1 VRRRRK
7 ISGRKISGRKNQQGV
22 IITLVAVFMLFV
34 IGAMAALSIDV
45 VTLYTARSE
54 AQLAADAAALAGARV
69 LANSGLTSTAA
80 GPAAAEDLARTVAK
94 QAAANNLVGGRNL
107 VAGTAQCTTGQEICV
122 SFNDGSSSFATDPHV
137 TVTVQR
143 TDLPTFFARIWGRM
157 QVAVGASATAEAY
170 NPSGATALGGA
181 TPPVALHC
189 VKPWLLPNLD
199 PSGGTSIFGP
209 DGSITTTTLLGWT
222 SNSLATRLGVACTLG
237 NCTTA
242 PLPPAPWQYYPGD
255 STTSGLTPPLTSFA
269 PPPSALPACA
279 AGFTPYQEDIAGC
292 FQTPIACGSN
302 PQSNYSVN
310 LDMSDYANRGLDT
323 ANAVNCLTHSN
334 TNEGDTINPAA
345 IAGGQ
350 ISPPFEFIAGGSNP
364 IPGLPTNDEMVSDSL
379 VTVPVFNS
387 STTVP
392 TSPVQIIGFV
402 QLFLNPEG
410 FRAPLAGG
418 NAGTVKTTVINIAG
432 CATTGWNATPILGN
446 GASPVAV
453 RLISPP

>member
-1 VRRRRK
+1 VRRKRK
-7 ISGRKISGRKNQQGV
+7 IKGRKISGRKNQQGV

-69 LANSGLTSTAA
+69 LANSGMTSDMTGASI
-80 GPAAAEDLARTVAK
+80 PNAEILASTVAL
-94 QAAANNLVGGRNL
+94 QVGQQSQVGGRNL
-107 VAGTAQCTTGQEICV
+107 VAANGEVVVV
-122 SFNDGSSSFATDPHV
+122 SFSGTPTNPCPAANPGQTNPCI
-137 TVTVQR
+137 TVHVQR
-143 TDLPTFFARIWGRM
+143 TDLPTFFARIWGTM
-157 QVAVGASATAEAY
+157 KVTVTASATAEVY

-199 PSGGTSIFGP
+199 PSGGASIFGP
-209 DGSITTTTLLGWT
+209 DGAIATTTLLGWT

-255 STTSGLTPPLTSFA
+255 STTSFA

-418 NAGTVKTTVINIAG
+418 NAGTVKTTVINMSG
-432 CATTGWNATPILGN
+432 CAAGWNGTPIVGN

>member
-1 VRRRRK
+1 MRRRRK
-7 ISGRKISGRKNQQGV
+7 ISGRENQQGV

-54 AQLAADAAALAGARV
+54 AQLAADAVALAAARV
-69 LANSGLTSTAA
+69 LANSGATSDTGASMLSA
-80 GPAAAEDLARTVAK
+80 QTNAQTVAVQVAK
-94 QAAANNLVGGRNL
+94 QNQIGGQNLTAANIVSIVFGGPDTNP
-107 VAGTAQCTTGQEICV
+107 T
-122 SFNDGSSSFATDPHV
+122 V
-137 TVTVQR
+137 TVKVQR
-143 TDLPTFFARIWGRM
+143 TDLPTFFARIWGVT

-170 NPSGATALGGA
+170 NPSGASAVGGS
-181 TPPVALHC
+181 TLPVAPLC

-199 PSGGTSIFGP
+199 PSGGTSIFNP
-209 DGSITTTTLLGWT
+209 DGSIATTTLLGWT
-222 SNSLATRLGVACTLG
+222 SSSLATRLGVACTLG

-255 STTSGLTPPLTSFA
+255 STTSFA

-279 AGFTPYQEDIAGC
+279 AAFTPYQQDIAGC

-310 LDMSDYANRGLDT
+310 LDMSDYANRNLDT
-323 ANAVNCLTHSN
+323 VDAVNCLANSN
-334 TNEGDTINPAA
+334 TNQGDSINPAA

-350 ISPPFEFIAGGSNP
+350 ISPPFEFVAGGDNP
-364 IPGLPTNDEMVSDSL
+364 LVLAGALPVDSDVMVSDSL
-379 VTVPVFNS
+379 VTVPVFNNS
-387 STTVP
+387 ATAP

-410 FRAPLAGG
+410 FRAPPPGSPSP
-418 NAGTVKTTVINIAG
+418 NAGTVKTTVINMAG
-432 CATTGWNATPILGN
+432 CGTGWNATPIIGN
-446 GASPVAV
+446 GASPVTA

>member
-1 VRRRRK
+1 MHLSRERK
-7 ISGRKISGRKNQQGV
+7 HEQGV
-22 IITLVAVFMLFV
+22 IITLVAVFMLFI

-54 AQLAADAAALAGARV
+54 AQLAADAVALAAARV
-69 LANSGLTSTAA
+69 LANSGTTSDTSGASMLSA
-80 GPAAAEDLARTVAK
+80 QTNAQTVAVQVAK
-94 QAAANNLVGGRNL
+94 QNQIGGQNLTAANIVSIVFGGPDTNP
-107 VAGTAQCTTGQEICV
+107 T
-122 SFNDGSSSFATDPHV
+122 V
-137 TVTVQR
+137 TVKVQR
-143 TDLPTFFARIWGRM
+143 TDLPTLFARIWGVM
-157 QVAVGASATAEAY
+157 QVAVAASATAEVY
-170 NPSGATALGGA
+170 NPSGASTVGGS
-181 TPPVALHC
+181 TPPVAPLC

-199 PSGGTSIFGP
+199 PSGATSIFGP

-222 SNSLATRLGVACTLG
+222 SNPANRLSVGCTLG
-237 NCTTA
+237 NCTTT

-255 STTSGLTPPLTSFA
+255 STTSFA

-364 IPGLPTNDEMVSDSL
+364 IPGLATNDEMVSDSL

-387 STTVP
+387 STTAP

-410 FRAPLAGG
+410 FKAPPLSPP
-418 NAGTVKTTVINIAG
+418 NNGTVKTTVINMAG
-432 CATTGWNATPILGN
+432 CATGWTGTPIVGN
-446 GASPVAV
+446 GASPVTV
-453 RLISPP
+453 RLI

>member
-1 VRRRRK
+1 MRRKRK
-7 ISGRKISGRKNQQGV
+7 ISGQKISGRKNQQGV

-69 LANSGLTSTAA
+69 LANSGTTSDTTGASMLSA
-80 GPAAAEDLARTVAK
+80 QTLAQTVAIQVAK
-94 QAAANNLVGGRNL
+94 QNQVGGQNLTAANVICC
-107 VAGTAQCTTGQEICV
+107 VFAGPDTNPT
-122 SFNDGSSSFATDPHV
+122 V
-137 TVTVQR
+137 TVKVQR
-143 TDLPTFFARIWGRM
+143 TDLPTFFARIWGVK
-157 QVAVGASATAEAY
+157 QVTVAASATAEVY
-170 NPSGATALGGA
+170 NPSGASAVGGT
-181 TPPVALHC
+181 TPPVAPLC

-199 PSGGTSIFGP
+199 PSGGTSIFNP
-209 DGSITTTTLLGWT
+209 DGSIATTTLLGWT
-222 SNSLATRLGVACTLG
+222 SSLPATRLSVACTGG
-237 NCTTA
+237 NCTTT
-242 PLPPAPWQYYPGD
+242 PLPPAPWKYYPGD

-269 PPPSALPACA
+269 PPSSALPACA

-310 LDMSDYANRGLDT
+310 LDMSDYANRDLDT
-323 ANAVNCLTHSN
+323 VDAVNCLAHSN
-334 TNEGDTINPAA
+334 TNQGDTVNPAA

-350 ISPPFEFIAGGSNP
+350 ISPPFEFVAGGSNP
-364 IPGLPTNDEMVSDSL
+364 IPGLATNDEMVSDSL

-387 STTVP
+387 SATAP
-392 TSPVQIIGFV
+392 ASPVQIIGFV

-410 FRAPLAGG
+410 FRAPPPGSPSP

-432 CATTGWNATPILGN
+432 CATTGWTATPILGN